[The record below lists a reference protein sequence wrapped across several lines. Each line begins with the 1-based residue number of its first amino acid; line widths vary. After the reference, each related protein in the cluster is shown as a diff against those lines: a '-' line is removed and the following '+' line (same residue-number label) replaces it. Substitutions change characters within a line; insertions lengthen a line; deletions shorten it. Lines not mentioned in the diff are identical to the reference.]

1 MIADLHRLVTMLDQ
15 LKLDE
20 IAHQLAH
27 IYAALAVLICVISA
41 LTCVSAI
48 RLGIAIQE
56 WRYANMASRSSGGSL
71 PSNAVWSDPA
81 GDNWDG

>member
-1 MIADLHRLVTMLDQ
+1 MLDQ

-27 IYAALAVLICVISA
+27 VYAALAVLICVISA
-41 LTCVSAI
+41 LACVSAI

-56 WRYANMASRSSGGSL
+56 WRYARLASGLDLDRHGVGTSS
-71 PSNAVWSDPA
+71 ND
-81 GDNWDG
+81 WDG